1 MEVTRYVASALHL
14 GGPTAALACLISDG
28 KDLMPFDAVC
38 VIFRK
43 VDSYPL
49 RRVAMGRNEHLVT
62 DS

>member
-14 GGPTAALACLISDG
+14 GGPTAVRAYLISNV
-28 KDLMPFDAVC
+28 KDLILFDAVC

-49 RRVAMGRNEHLVT
+49 RRVAIGRNVHLVT